1 MSTINITLETLYDVL
16 RNEKKNEELQELS
29 KTFYLDVVAYMR
41 EKKALL
47 ESRKDEDELFATSER
62 KKLEYEMRSI
72 KRILKEIYE
81 KREKKI
87 IAIAL
92 NKSRTG
98 SEIIDTSSMLT
109 EEKEFFK
116 EIVEHFDIYRRGVL
130 LHLWRA
136 KLPSVKR
143 KSPVLAALS
152 QEVSTSLESDL
163 SEGGDTQETLKTGEQ
178 ELTEVEEAAE
188 EEMQGSETSSTE
200 KAPEIEEEPE
210 EKKPVVKV
218 KFLHAVPR
226 FLWKDM
232 KEYGPFRSGDEA
244 EIYPE
249 IADLL
254 ERKGR
259 AEKV

>member
-1 MSTINITLETLYDVL
+1 MITITITLETLYDVL
-16 RNEKKNEELQELS
+16 RNEKKNEELQQLEKS
-29 KTFYLDVVAYMR
+29 FFVDVVSYMR
-41 EKKALL
+41 EKRALL

-98 SEIIDTSSMLT
+98 SEIIDTGSMLP
-109 EEKEFFK
+109 EEKEFFTR
-116 EIVEHFDIYRRGVL
+116 IVEHFDQYRRGIL
-130 LHLWRA
+130 LQLWRA
-136 KLPSVKR
+136 ELPLVQTGSSVLMHALAKER
-143 KSPVLAALS
+143 EEQAAKSTTTPSEELG
-152 QEVSTSLESDL
+152 ETHP
-163 SEGGDTQETLKTGEQ
+163 SEGG
-178 ELTEVEEAAE
+178 TEA
-188 EEMQGSETSSTE
+188 
-200 KAPEIEEEPE
+200 KDRNIEES
-210 EKKPVVKV
+210 KVSMSTDDKVVV
-218 KFLHAVPR
+218 RIKFLHAVPR

-232 KEYGPFRSGDEA
+232 KEYGPYSSGDETD
-244 EIYPE
+244 IFPE